1 MLSLLPG
8 SKTTFQAGWRS
19 RCAREPQPGD
29 YLSIKR
35 EDWTLDTMRDLYE
48 TVITN
53 YNNTRNEVAWIY
65 EGMQEMG
72 SKVTDMPG
80 NKSDWITDEMH
91 EMVFTVS
98 VNPSCPAT
106 WTSTGN
112 ARTGS
117 PGSLGEQT
125 RLTPLCQLCPAPW
138 TRGQMFH
145 EKTTLKVSIC
155 IF

>member
-8 SKTTFQAGWRS
+8 SKTTVQAGWRS
-19 RCAREPQPGD
+19 GYSCSRCPTYSD
-29 YLSIKR
+29 VTDKR
-35 EDWTLDTMRDLYE
+35 PR
-48 TVITN
+48 I
-53 YNNTRNEVAWIY
+53 EVAWIY

-72 SKVTDMPG
+72 SKVTDIPS
-80 NKSDWITDEMH
+80 NKSDWITD

-125 RLTPLCQLCPAPW
+125 RLTPLRQLCPAPW

>member
-1 MLSLLPG
+1 VPG
-8 SKTTFQAGWRS
+8 K
-19 RCAREPQPGD
+19 PQPGD
-29 YLSIKR
+29 YPSIKR

-53 YNNTRNEVAWIY
+53 YNNTMNEVAWIY

-106 WTSTGN
+106 WTSRGN
-112 ARTGS
+112 ATTGS
-117 PGSLGEQT
+117 PGSLG
-125 RLTPLCQLCPAPW
+125 
-138 TRGQMFH
+138 
-145 EKTTLKVSIC
+145 
-155 IF
+155 